1 MAMKPCR
8 ECGHEVSTSAKTCPN
23 CGVRHPAGSKGAVL
37 GCLGLLVLIG
47 MCSFLMDDT
56 TTTSTSSPTASST
69 ASGSMVQ
76 QAYAPRAVN
85 IRKGP
90 GTEYP
95 VVRTL
100 QARETVFLGD
110 KTENGWR
117 AVHPSR
123 LAKDTVG
130 YVREDLV
137 VLGSPPPLPDL
148 QVLETRY
155 ESERYGPGWIV
166 GKVKNNTGRSYSYVQ
181 VEIAMYDKQGNLVG
195 STLDNVNHLAPG
207 QIWNF
212 RAPLLDD
219 RASRYRVVRV
229 TGF

>member
-37 GCLGLLVLIG
+37 GCLGLLVLVG

-56 TTTSTSSPTASST
+56 MTTTSTSSPTASST
-69 ASGSMVQ
+69 ASGSTVQ

-100 QARETVFLGD
+100 QERETVFIGER
-110 KTENGWR
+110 TENGWR
-117 AVHPSR
+117 MVHSSR
-123 LAKDTVG
+123 LARDTVG
-130 YVREDLV
+130 YVRADLV
-137 VLGSPPPLPDL
+137 IPGNPPPLPDL
-148 QVLETRY
+148 QVLDTKHEP
-155 ESERYGPGWIV
+155 ERYGYGWATGRIR
-166 GKVKNNTGRSYSYVQ
+166 NNTRRTYSYVQ
-181 VEIAMYDKQGNLVG
+181 VEINLYDEAGNLVG
-195 STLDNVNHLAPG
+195 STLDNVNNLAPG
-207 QIWNF
+207 QIWTF
-212 RAPLLDD
+212 RAPIFTPF
-219 RASRYRVVRV
+219 ARYRIENV